1 MDILP
6 QVRDIYEKALSYD
19 QYDIEANFNLA
30 GIFMQIKDYDQAL
43 VRYKNCVQKDLIA
56 VTGERLQTQY
66 SQIRSIFK
74 YQFQKAYFN
83 LGVINDRMGDI
94 EEACVWYEKALE
106 RGIGLMEHQSLASF
120 ANIIDWES
128 VF

>member
-1 MDILP
+1 
-6 QVRDIYEKALSYD
+6 
-19 QYDIEANFNLA
+19 
-30 GIFMQIKDYDQAL
+30 
-43 VRYKNCVQKDLIA
+43 
-56 VTGERLQTQY
+56 
-66 SQIRSIFK
+66 
-74 YQFQKAYFN
+74 
-83 LGVINDRMGDI
+83 MGDI